1 VSLGLLNI
9 CPREGA
15 GQYHILGIYLMTHS
29 HYFTGFILQLQL
41 HVMKKITP
49 IIALTV
55 VTSLI
60 VSGCKKET
68 ATSINAQ
75 ITSLSKSDHQ
85 VKRPYKDRFDTW
97 FQFVP
102 DFANGWDP
110 QNPTPFLAWY
120 PGGGSGNSTH
130 MGHAQIYFNQY
141 VPFNPPFFS
150 SVHAPVNQF
159 FSTELALVGLGSL
172 SNEVSSVVFDGKGNS
187 IWLHQ
192 TSNSTTP
199 VNAERIEF
207 TGTSEIIGGS
217 GKFEGAGGEVD
228 LKGYFNPLNQQDAA
242 VSADG
247 WILY

>member
-1 VSLGLLNI
+1 
-9 CPREGA
+9 
-15 GQYHILGIYLMTHS
+15 
-29 HYFTGFILQLQL
+29 
-41 HVMKKITP
+41 MKKITP

-55 VTSLI
+55 VTCLI

-68 ATSINAQ
+68 ATSINAR
-75 ITSLSKSDHQ
+75 IASLSKSDRQ

-130 MGHAQIYFNQY
+130 MGKAQIYFNQY

-150 SVHAPVNQF
+150 SVHAPVNLF
-159 FSTELALVGLGSL
+159 FSTELAAVGLGSL

-217 GKFEGAGGEVD
+217 GKFADASGEVS
-228 LKGYFNPLNQQDAA
+228 LKGYFNPLDQQDAA